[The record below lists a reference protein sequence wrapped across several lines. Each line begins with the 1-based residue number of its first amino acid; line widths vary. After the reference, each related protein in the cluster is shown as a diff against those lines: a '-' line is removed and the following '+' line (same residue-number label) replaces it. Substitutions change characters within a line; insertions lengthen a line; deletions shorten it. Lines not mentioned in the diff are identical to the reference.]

1 MAHVLFYLFVSLCR
15 PVGMSAHNAIGTSMA
30 AVLATSGG
38 SVASYAAHHA
48 SSGSGHDVGNTIFN
62 IGIPRMFGA
71 IDVAAV
77 ICIASSAALCA
88 PLGARC
94 SNRMTDLFVRRAQ
107 SVLMLLAGEAH
118 SFASVPNSAYRIL
131 YCRGILFIERHD
143 CR

>member
-1 MAHVLFYLFVSLCR
+1 
-15 PVGMSAHNAIGTSMA
+15 MSAHSAIGTSMA

-48 SSGSGHDVGNTIFN
+48 SNGGGRDEGNTIFN
-62 IGIPRMFGA
+62 TGLPRMFGS

-94 SNRMTDLFVRRAQ
+94 SKRMTDLFVRRAQ
-107 SVLMLLAGEAH
+107 SGLMLLAGKTVSWVSAH
-118 SFASVPNSAYRIL
+118 TPSA
-131 YCRGILFIERHD
+131 G
-143 CR
+143 